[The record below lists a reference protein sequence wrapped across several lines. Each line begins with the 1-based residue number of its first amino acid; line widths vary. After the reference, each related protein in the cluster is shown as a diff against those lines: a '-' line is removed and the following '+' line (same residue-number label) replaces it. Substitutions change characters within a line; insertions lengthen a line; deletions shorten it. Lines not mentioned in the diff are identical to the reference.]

1 MSRIGKLPIALPDKV
16 KVAVSGRT
24 VSVEGPIGKL
34 SWTHRPEL
42 TVQVDS
48 AGHKVVVTR
57 HEESRLTRSLHGLTR
72 SLIQNMVDGCLK
84 GFSKSL
90 EVYGVGYGVALQ
102 GAKFTLT
109 CGLSHPVV
117 FDVPAGLKIEVKTAQ
132 ARGDSEPAR
141 FSISGADKQLVG
153 EFAARIRKVRKPEP
167 YKGKGVRYAG
177 EHVRRKVGKAFA
189 GAGGG

>member
-1 MSRIGKLPIALPDKV
+1 MSRIGKLPIAIPDKI
-16 KVAVSGRT
+16 KVVVNGLT

-34 SWTHRPEL
+34 SWTHRSEIS
-42 TVQVDS
+42 VQVDE
-48 AGHKVVVTR
+48 AGKKIIVVR
-57 HEESRLTRSLHGLTR
+57 NDESRQSRALHGLTR
-72 SLIQNMVDGCLK
+72 SLIQNMIEGCSK

-102 GAKFTLT
+102 GNKFTLT

-117 FDVPAGLKIEVKTAQ
+117 FDVPAGLKIDVKTAQ

-141 FSISGADKQLVG
+141 FTISGADKQMVG
-153 EFAARIRKVRKPEP
+153 ELAARVRKVRKPEP

-189 GAGGG
+189 GAGG

>member
-1 MSRIGKLPIALPDKV
+1 MSRIGKLPIAIPDKV
-16 KVAVSGRT
+16 KVAVNGLT

-34 SWTHRPEL
+34 SWDHRPEIS
-42 TVQVDS
+42 VQVDE
-48 AGHKVVVTR
+48 AGKKIIVAR
-57 HEESRLTRSLHGLTR
+57 NDENRQSRALHGLTR
-72 SLIQNMVDGCLK
+72 SLIQNMVEGCSK
-84 GFSKSL
+84 GFSRSL

-102 GAKFTLT
+102 GNKFTLT

-117 FDVPAGLKIEVKTAQ
+117 FDVPAGLKIEVKTPQ

-141 FSISGADKQLVG
+141 FTISGADKQVVG
-153 EFAARIRKVRKPEP
+153 ELAARIRKVRKPEP

-189 GAGGG
+189 GAGG